1 MSEAS
6 KSADT
11 AVKSLFVCV
20 GDISADR
27 HMTAVLAKIRQLAPD
42 LKVWGVGGPG
52 MESQGVELLAN
63 CLKFATLGIIEPI
76 KLLPFFAGLR
86 ERIIQEIGQ
95 RKPAAVLLVDF
106 GGFNIGLA
114 QLLRPRFP
122 TLPIIYFISP
132 QVWGSRP
139 WRINVLKRCIS
150 KMLTIFP
157 FEEIIYKSKGV
168 EARFVGNPI
177 TMTVPGAAGQVSRES
192 FCRQYGLEPARPI
205 IGVFPGSRKREV
217 TSLMPIVLEAVNWLR
232 SERPEL
238 QFVVS
243 RVNSVISDALDK
255 VLDRKAG
262 KDEIT
267 LLPAGENLSLMSV
280 SDILWTKSGT
290 TTLEAALFGKPMLIF
305 YRGNWISYWLVLLFK
320 RVKRVGWPNLLAGK
334 PVVPELIQLDC
345 RAEQLVRYTRDWL
358 DVPAARQE
366 ISESLKQ
373 VKGRLGQGDFA
384 ENTAYEVLSTLG
396 YFTAEA
402 GSVAK
407 RPE

>member
-1 MSEAS
+1 MKA
-6 KSADT
+6 
-11 AVKSLFVCV
+11 
-20 GDISADR
+20 
-27 HMTAVLAKIRQLAPD
+27 LAPE

-52 MESQGVELLAN
+52 MASEGAELLAN
-63 CLKFATLGIIEPI
+63 CHKFATLGIIEPI

-86 ERIIQEIGQ
+86 ARIIQEIKQ
-95 RKPAAVLLVDF
+95 RKPAAILLVDF

-114 QLLRPRFP
+114 QLLRPLFP
-122 TLPIIYFISP
+122 ELPIVYFISP

-157 FEEIIYKSKGV
+157 FEESIYKNHGV

-177 TMTVPGAAGQVSRES
+177 TMTVPGATGPVNREQ
-192 FCRQYGLEPARPI
+192 FCQQFGLDPLRPI
-205 IGVFPGSRKREV
+205 IGIFPGSRKREI
-217 TSLMPIVLEAVNWLR
+217 TSLMPVLLDAVSWLKA
-232 SERPEL
+232 ERPEL

-243 RVNSVISDALDK
+243 RVNSVTSETLEAMLSRCRSK
-255 VLDRKAG
+255 QKG
-262 KDEIT
+262 IT
-267 LLPAGENLSLMSV
+267 LLPPGENLSLMSA

-320 RVKRVGWPNLLAGK
+320 RVKRIGWPNLLAGK
-334 PVVPELIQLDC
+334 LVVPELIQLDC

-358 DVPAARQE
+358 DVPGARQE

-373 VKGRLGQGDFA
+373 VKGHLGQGDFA
-384 ENTAYEVLSTLG
+384 ENTAREVLKTVG
-396 YFTAEA
+396 YRTAEA
-402 GSVAK
+402 GSTEK
-407 RPE
+407 LPE